1 MKKTLFSLVLMFLC
15 VAMVFTSC
23 DMFKKNETVEETPTV
38 VVDSPEVAADKAA
51 IVKALTGAKLGD
63 IFAEIEEVTL
73 PELEEVETIYNDA
86 ITSVKKIEAEA
97 NVSVSGGPSFNGV
110 IVDGGAYLYGDPQG
124 VHELGAAIVMAGE
137 KLYVISNNN
146 LGFSIDSENI
156 ALPDV
161 SDEEFNAEMEQY
173 LAQVEQYVAQI
184 EYYVDL
190 IDGITVPTLTS
201 SLITKNGDW
210 YMLNRDFTRSM
221 IKSYIVGISTAEGG
235 TMEEDALASLDEGLA
250 KIDLDLGFAVSGEK
264 IRGVKLD
271 ATIHGE
277 TTTYPNGYEQGPVIV
292 PLVTKLS
299 AEALLTADLKS
310 IDRVAMGVS
319 QDNVTMAVA
328 MDVEATSV
336 KLDVEYGVD
345 TNSIKAS
352 ATVNFDAEAAVVNS
366 LAVAAEVAGA
376 DQSVKAAL
384 TVNFDNFTKANAD
397 VIVFDLD
404 YIEADTLGTIDA
416 SLKNDAD
423 GNGVVN
429 FKVATNGVSQTEVT
443 GTIDYDKATNVPAE
457 DEFVFTM
464 IENYAAYEAKA
475 QELLEAYFAGDVG
488 SGYPVV
494 VYYDAA
500 LDATIAVRFYIDGN
514 WSYEYDEFGN
524 MVNNSFTPVLELSK
538 VENIYVSEGNVALD
552 GYYAF
557 DVTFVDGEYVFTA
570 HANDDLL
577 PDINVDESVEE

>member
-1 MKKTLFSLVLMFLC
+1 MFLC

-23 DMFKKNETVEETPTV
+23 DMFKQDKPVGETPTV

-73 PELEEVETIYNDA
+73 PELDEVETIYNDA

-173 LAQVEQYVAQI
+173 LAQVEQYMAQI

-221 IKSYIVGISTAEGG
+221 IKSYIVGISTEQGETLDAE
-235 TMEEDALASLDEGLA
+235 ALASLDKELA
-250 KIDLDLGFAVSGEK
+250 KIDPDLGFAVSGEK

-277 TTTYPNGYEQGPVIV
+277 TTTYPNGYEQAPVMV
-292 PLVTKLS
+292 PFVTKLS

-366 LAVAAEVAGA
+366 LAVAAEVAGSA

-475 QELLEAYFAGDVG
+475 QELLEAYFAGDVD

-494 VYYDAA
+494 VYYDAE
-500 LDATIAVRFYIDGN
+500 LDATIAVRFCIDGS
-514 WSYEYDEFGN
+514 WSYEYDEFGCV
-524 MVNNSFTPVLELSK
+524 VNSSFTPALELSR

-570 HANDDLL
+570 HINENDGTNG
-577 PDINVDESVEE
+577 PIPGVDENMPEGEE